1 MDLSDEKDVRE
12 LVKGCAE
19 GRRNYQQLL
28 YRSMYGKM
36 MAVCYRYAGRP
47 GDAKD
52 LFQEGFIKV
61 FNKIEKFDFKG
72 SLEGWVR
79 RIMVNNAIDYY
90 RKNKNKF
97 AISETLVNAENIP
110 DKETDEGIFEGIT
123 SAELLELVQELT
135 PVYRTVFNL
144 FVLDDYSHAEIAE
157 ELGVSEGT
165 SKSNLSKAKKNLK
178 KLILEKIKKDN
189 APLSETNR

>member
-19 GRRNYQQLL
+19 GRRSYQQLL
-28 YRSMYGKM
+28 YKSMYGKM
-36 MAVCYRYAGRP
+36 MAVCYRYTSRP
-47 GDAKD
+47 SDAKD
-52 LFQEGFIKV
+52 LFQDGFIKV

-110 DKETDEGIFEGIT
+110 DNESDEGIFEGIT

-144 FVLDDYSHAEIAE
+144 FVLDDFSHAEIAE

-178 KLILEKIKKDN
+178 KLILEKVKKEN
-189 APLSETNR
+189 APMSERQK